1 MVLVLMLLL
10 TLSNFCFAY
19 NLSGRW
25 DCKLSNLSETD
36 PPTLKKMERIVL
48 NIESDGRRYLREG
61 DFLWEY
67 ISYPS
72 LVIHTRTTEE
82 GELAITG
89 QNIKFSPLGGE
100 VKVLNSGPLNP
111 KELEQELLE
120 HLLAEEDWVIKEY
133 SAQKVTFE
141 KLDEGYVDNCTRV
154 DF

>member
-1 MVLVLMLLL
+1 MVLVLMLAI
-10 TLSNFCFAY
+10 LSNFCFAY
-19 NLSGRW
+19 DLSGRW
-25 DCKLSNLSETD
+25 DCKLSNLSEAD
-36 PPTLKKMERIVL
+36 PPTMKKTERIVL
-48 NIESDGRRYLREG
+48 NIGSDGRRYLREG

-89 QNIKFSPLGGE
+89 QNIKFLPLGGE
-100 VKVLNSGPLNP
+100 VKVLDSGPLSP

-120 HLLAEEDWVIKEY
+120 HLLADENWVIKEY
-133 SAQKVTFE
+133 SVQKVTFE